1 MQETQQNDQIRNIRD
16 EEIEIDLR
24 ELFLEFRK
32 HILGIVLAGLIGGIL
47 GFGVS
52 KFAITPTYTST
63 SMIYVM
69 GSENIISSLADLQIG
84 AQLTQDYKVLVT
96 SRSVMEKVVEELAL
110 DFDYKR
116 LRNKIKLSNPNN
128 TRILQISVTDTDPAR
143 AKKITDSVA
152 TCASEY
158 IADIM
163 EQDPPKIIEYGEIPT
178 QKTAPSNSKN
188 GMLGALLA
196 MLCVMGLLTV
206 NVVMNDTV
214 KTEDDIRRAIGSSVL
229 AVVPMHSDES
239 DPKKHRH
246 WHHRKKQ
253 EKDNS
258 KDLGGA
264 V

>member
-1 MQETQQNDQIRNIRD
+1 MQDTQQTDIMQRNNN
-16 EEIEIDLR
+16 EEIEIDLW

-47 GFGVS
+47 GFGFS

-96 SRSVMEKVVEELAL
+96 SRSVMEKVVEELQL
-110 DFDYKR
+110 DFDYKK
-116 LRNKIKLSNPNN
+116 LRKKIGLNNPNN
-128 TRILQISVTDTDPAR
+128 TRILQISVTDTDPER
-143 AKKITDSVA
+143 AKKITDSA
-152 TCASEY
+152 AKCASEY

-178 QKTAPSNSKN
+178 QKTAPSNSRN
-188 GMLGALLA
+188 GLIGALLG
-196 MLCVMGLLTV
+196 MLCVMGFLTV
-206 NVVMNDTV
+206 NVLMNDSV
-214 KTEDDIRRAIGSSVL
+214 KTEDDIRRAIGGSVL

-246 WHHRKKQ
+246 RHLHRKS
-253 EKDNS
+253 EKDDS